1 MKGVNRM
8 MARTDHEVEFSVSY
22 DGDALTQNTM
32 DVRDLAPALLALGQ
46 SFERANSLCNGDR
59 ASVSLRIRATKPGSF
74 EIVLSLQ
81 QLLEEATEFL
91 SGDMMVSVFVLKEL
105 LIGGRGQ
112 GVIGLLQLLKQLH
125 GKKPQ
130 QTEATPDGITFEA
143 DNIKLYIPTEVA
155 RLYNDRPTRDNMEA
169 VIRPLLKRG
178 IDSVVFKE
186 NNEEI
191 ESIQKQEAEYFNS
204 GDYDSDN
211 IVEHVIPRQRLQIA
225 SLAFDKDGKWRLSDG
240 ANTHW
245 YSMDDQ
251 NFLKE
256 IQQGKRFG
264 KDDILICEVLL
275 VQNIDVTGKLK
286 LEYAVKQ
293 VLSHIPPAK
302 QPSLLNNNTS
312 TSE

>member
-1 MKGVNRM
+1 MTT
-8 MARTDHEVEFSVSY
+8 RTTREVEFSVSY

-46 SFERANSLCNGDR
+46 SFERANSLSNGDR

-74 EIVLSLQ
+74 EIVLFLQ
-81 QLLEEATEFL
+81 QLLERATDVL
-91 SGDMMVSVFVLKEL
+91 SGDMMVSAFVLKEI
-105 LIGGRGQ
+105 LIGGGGQ
-112 GVIGLLQLLKQLH
+112 GVIGLLQLLKQLR

-130 QTEATPDGITFEA
+130 QTEETSGGITFEA
-143 DNIKLYIPTEVA
+143 DNMKLHISTEVA
-155 RLYNDRPTRDNMEA
+155 SAYNDRPTRENIEA
-169 VIRPLLKRG
+169 VIRPLFKRG
-178 IDSVVFKE
+178 IESVVFKE

-191 ESIQKQEAEYFNS
+191 ESIQKSEAEYFNS
-204 GDYDSDN
+204 GDSDSDN
-211 IVEHVIPRQRLQIA
+211 SVEHVIPRQRLQIA

-240 ANTHW
+240 ANIHW

-251 NFLKE
+251 KFLKD

-275 VQNIDVTGKLK
+275 VQNIDVNGKLK

-293 VLSHIPPAK
+293 VLNHISPA
-302 QPSLLNNNTS
+302 QQLSLPNNTG
-312 TSE
+312 TNG